1 MSCENETKPTRI
13 YEEVPGEPEPDVAVD
28 AAVDACLLLL
38 IGNNLRHEQFEPAVR
53 AEGAS
58 LHRPDR
64 LASLPGC
71 GEGLGAPR
79 NRRDWRPKLG
89 EKFRFGGAVGSVSTE
104 RQR

>member
-1 MSCENETKPTRI
+1 MNLYGVRGAPA
-13 YEEVPGEPEPDVAVD
+13 PDVVVD
-28 AAVDACLLLL
+28 TEANACLLIL

-71 GEGLGAPR
+71 REGLGAPR
-79 NRRDWRPKLG
+79 YRRDWRPKLG
-89 EKFRFGGAVGSVSTE
+89 EKLRVGGAVRGGSTE
-104 RQR
+104 RER